1 MVSLTKNYFIN
12 CKSNLGGVRKL
23 YLFPFV
29 KYSRSLLTVVGN
41 LLVSYPTTL
50 IYEFDFVGNPNV
62 DISQDENDGGKF
74 YNNNITF
81 DLVGLKDAV
90 EIQKLAKKDYIIIFE
105 DENGNNRILGL
116 KNGLALDSLTSNTGG
131 AKSDLSGFNLSFK
144 GQEEEEPYFINNL
157 ANAGFVLEDEPILDP
172 DALLYLTNSGIVDP
186 QIIDSVNVLFIELKN
201 SSLYDKIKA
210 GWLHAGNTYNK
221 QKLNIKNPIDSDA
234 AFRLTNLVTVID
246 NELGSTSAQNTHF
259 IMDDNLD
266 ISSCGTTVT
275 SGAGTGGAKIAFGAS
290 SSNNSGRFSLLMA
303 TSIGGVLAF
312 RITTQRT
319 APNSDSIGVYT
330 NQKISATNGN
340 VWKNGS
346 KIIND
351 SSFSGVLPDIYPM
364 YLNAFNQSGSFSN
377 QDNKRLQT
385 CLIHEGL
392 TDLEVVSLH
401 NIINTF
407 ENSLNR
413 KTW

>member
-50 IYEFDFVGNPNV
+50 IYEFNFVGNPNV

-234 AFRLTNLVTVID
+234 AFI
-246 NELGSTSAQNTHF
+246 
-259 IMDDNLD
+259 
-266 ISSCGTTVT
+266 
-275 SGAGTGGAKIAFGAS
+275 
-290 SSNNSGRFSLLMA
+290 
-303 TSIGGVLAF
+303 
-312 RITTQRT
+312 
-319 APNSDSIGVYT
+319 
-330 NQKISATNGN
+330 
-340 VWKNGS
+340 
-346 KIIND
+346 
-351 SSFSGVLPDIYPM
+351 
-364 YLNAFNQSGSFSN
+364 
-377 QDNKRLQT
+377 
-385 CLIHEGL
+385 
-392 TDLEVVSLH
+392 
-401 NIINTF
+401 
-407 ENSLNR
+407 
-413 KTW
+413 